1 MSKPSHVVV
10 FDFDGTLIPSEYIS
24 LFFVIESVLNKN
36 YQEEIQRVRNT
47 YVPKILSLTV
57 TPEENMLLITSPAEI
72 YIKSGLT
79 ISQAKQALK
88 IVNLRRGV
96 LETMAFLHSQGI
108 PIAIISYSFR
118 QFIEIVLEEN
128 KAGNF
133 ISQIYGANLV
143 VKNGLICGYRPETF
157 VFSETKGVFSRRFAR
172 QHSVPAENILAVGD
186 SAADFRLGYL
196 KENRLGIAGSEQE
209 KEEVKKFFGEVV
221 ITENFDPVLEW
232 LKRRLNTQTA

>member
-128 KAGNF
+128 
-133 ISQIYGANLV
+133 
-143 VKNGLICGYRPETF
+143 
-157 VFSETKGVFSRRFAR
+157 
-172 QHSVPAENILAVGD
+172 ILAVGD